1 MPVKT
6 ERLLT
11 LSEDINSSTKEFTN
25 PVDAV
30 GVIPAS
36 FCRNFRATCIAA
48 SDTLSS
54 AKKIIKSCEKWYKE
68 YHSLADKFD
77 SGTAGGNNG
86 IPLANLSSIAVP
98 LAEIM
103 EYR

>member
-54 AKKIIKSCEKWYKE
+54 AKKLLNHAK
-68 YHSLADKFD
+68 
-77 SGTAGGNNG
+77 NG
-86 IPLANLSSIAVP
+86 IKNIIRWRTSSIAVP

-103 EYR
+103 EYC